1 MNFQMM
7 IINSAAVVED
17 KPNPYR
23 SPKGEERKSGRR
35 SLCPPSLRIDPD
47 DSKSPPFEK
56 PWLPHPPVFAS
67 PVLSPFF
74 GWGSRGNLKKT
85 DSPFVL

>member
-23 SPKGEERKSGRR
+23 SPKGEERKSGGEASVLHLFGSIRTIRR
-35 SLCPPSLRIDPD
+35 AHRLR
-47 DSKSPPFEK
+47 S
-56 PWLPHPPVFAS
+56 PWLPHPLVFAS